1 MGLEEEASPLMPAPY
16 SHDLRL
22 RVMDAVR
29 NGMAYEEVTRRFLV
43 SNSTILRWV
52 RRLRENGTYAAL
64 PMGGKKPF
72 VLADERD
79 WLLERVAA
87 KPDLTLRELLAEV
100 HGRGIE
106 VSYFALWH
114 IVRRAGL
121 RFKKSRF
128 TPASRTD
135 PTSPAA
141 VPGGVA
147 GCNG

>member
-1 MGLEEEASPLMPAPY
+1 MPAPY
-16 SHDLRL
+16 SYDLRL

-29 NGMAYEEVTRRFLV
+29 NGMTYEEVTRCFRV

-52 RRLRENGTYAAL
+52 RRLRESGSYAAL

-72 VLADERD
+72 VLAEERD
-79 WLLERVAA
+79 WLVQRFAA
-87 KPDLTLRELLAEV
+87 KPDLTLRELLAELRD
-100 HGRGIE
+100 RGIG

-121 RFKKSRF
+121 RFKKRPC
-128 TPASRTD
+128 TRASRTG
-135 PTSPAA
+135 PTSLVA
-141 VPGGVA
+141 VAGGVA

>member
-1 MGLEEEASPLMPAPY
+1 MAAPY

-29 NGMAYEEVTRRFLV
+29 GGMTYQEVTRRFRV

-52 RRLRENGTYAAL
+52 RRLREHGHYAAL

-72 VLADERD
+72 VLAGERA
-79 WLLERVAA
+79 WLLQRLAA
-87 KPDLTLRELLAEV
+87 KPDRTLREVLAEL
-100 HGRGIE
+100 HDRGIA

-114 IVRRAGL
+114 IVRRSGL
-121 RFKKSRF
+121 RFKKRPSR
-128 TPASRTD
+128 PASRTG
-135 PTSPAA
+135 PMWRAAA
-141 VPGGVA
+141 VGGVA

>member
-1 MGLEEEASPLMPAPY
+1 MPAPY
-16 SHDLRL
+16 SYDLRL

-29 NGMAYEEVTRRFLV
+29 NGMTYEEVTRCFRV

-52 RRLRENGTYAAL
+52 RRLRESGSYAAL

-72 VLADERD
+72 VLAEERD
-79 WLLERVAA
+79 WLVQRFAA
-87 KPDLTLRELLAEV
+87 RPDLTLRELLAELRD
-100 HGRGIE
+100 RGIG

-121 RFKKSRF
+121 RFKKR
-128 TPASRTD
+128 PCPRASRTG
-135 PTSPAA
+135 PTSLVA
-141 VPGGVA
+141 VAGGVA

>member
-1 MGLEEEASPLMPAPY
+1 MPAPY

-29 NGMAYEEVTRRFLV
+29 NGMPYEEVTRQFRV
-43 SNSTILRWV
+43 SNSSILRWV
-52 RRLRENGTYAAL
+52 RRLRESGTYAAL

-72 VLADERD
+72 VLTEEQD
-79 WLLERVAA
+79 WLLQRLAA
-87 KPDLTLRELLAEV
+87 KPDLTLREVLAELRD
-100 HGRGIE
+100 RGVE

-121 RFKKSRF
+121 RFKKRPC
-128 TPASRTD
+128 TRASRTG
-135 PTSPAA
+135 PMSPGAEA
-141 VPGGVA
+141 GGAA

>member
-1 MGLEEEASPLMPAPY
+1 MAAPY
-16 SHDLRL
+16 SPDLRL

-29 NGMAYEEVTRRFLV
+29 SGMSYADVTRRFRV

-52 RRLRENGTYAAL
+52 RRLRESGSYAAL

-79 WLLERVAA
+79 WLLQRFAA
-87 KPDLTLRELLAEV
+87 KPDLTLREVLAEL
-100 HGRGIE
+100 HDRGIE
-106 VSYFALWH
+106 VGYFALWH

-121 RFKKSRF
+121 RFKKRPSMRVSRIAA
-128 TPASRTD
+128 TSRT
-135 PTSPAA
+135 AA
-141 VPGGVA
+141 VGGGG

>member
-1 MGLEEEASPLMPAPY
+1 MPAPY
-16 SHDLRL
+16 SQDLRL

-29 NGMAYEEVTRRFLV
+29 SGMKYEEVTRRYRV

-52 RRLRENGTYAAL
+52 RRLRESGNYAAL

-79 WLLERVAA
+79 WLLARLAA
-87 KPDLTLRELLAEV
+87 KPDLTLRALLAEL
-100 HGRGIE
+100 HDRGIE
-106 VSYFALWH
+106 VGYFALWH

-121 RFKKSRF
+121 RFKKRPC
-128 TPASRTD
+128 TPASRIV
-135 PTSPAA
+135 PMSPAA
-141 VPGGVA
+141 APGGGV

>member
-1 MGLEEEASPLMPAPY
+1 MPAAY

-29 NGMAYEEVTRRFLV
+29 GGMAYEEATRRFRV

-52 RRLRENGTYAAL
+52 RRLREKGSYAAL

-72 VLADERD
+72 VLAEQRD
-79 WLLERVAA
+79 WLLRRFAA
-87 KPDLTLRELLAEV
+87 KPDLTLRELLAEL
-100 HGRGIE
+100 HERDIA
-106 VSYFALWH
+106 VSYSALWN

-121 RFKKSRF
+121 RFKKRPC
-128 TPASRTD
+128 TRASRTA
-135 PTSPAA
+135 PMSPAA
-141 VPGGVA
+141 AQGGGV